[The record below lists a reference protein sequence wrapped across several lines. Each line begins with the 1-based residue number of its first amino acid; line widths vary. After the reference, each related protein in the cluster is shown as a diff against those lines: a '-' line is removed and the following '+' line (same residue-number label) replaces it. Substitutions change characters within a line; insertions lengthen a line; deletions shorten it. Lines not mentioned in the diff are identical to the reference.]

1 MRTIGWALCLVFYL
15 FSGMTHARALMDP
28 VADEPGAQAFTL
40 DSIDGGSISLDDY
53 KGKFVLLNF
62 WATWCAPCRKE
73 MPALDRLH
81 KKLNN
86 GNFEVVGIH
95 VGPSLSGVQRFL
107 EQVPVEFTILIDQNM
122 ELSNWGV
129 LGLPTTFLVS
139 PEGRLVYRAVGEREW
154 DSAKIVRFLR
164 KVMSSKQQMVRED
177 VPASAGSIPFLENF
191 KRSLG
196 LEF

>member
-1 MRTIGWALCLVFYL
+1 
-15 FSGMTHARALMDP
+15 MTHARTLMDP
-28 VADEPGAQAFTL
+28 VADEPEAQAFTL
-40 DSIDGGSISLDDY
+40 DSIDGVSISLDDY

-81 KKLNN
+81 NKLNN

-164 KVMSSKQQMVRED
+164 KVMSSQQQMVQED
-177 VPASAGSIPFLENF
+177 VPASAGGIPFLENF

>member
-1 MRTIGWALCLVFYL
+1 MLYF
-15 FSGMTHARALMDP
+15 FSSMTHARTLMDP
-28 VADEPGAQAFTL
+28 VADEPEAQAFTL
-40 DSIDGGSISLDDY
+40 DSIDGVSISLDDY

-81 KKLNN
+81 NKLNN

-129 LGLPTTFLVS
+129 LGLPTTFLVN
-139 PEGRLVYRAVGEREW
+139 PEGQLVYRAVGEREW

-164 KVMSSKQQMVRED
+164 KIMSSQQQLEQED
-177 VPASAGSIPFLENF
+177 APASTGGIPFLENF

>member
-1 MRTIGWALCLVFYL
+1 MRTIGWSLCVVLYL
-15 FSGMTHARALMDP
+15 FSSMTHARTLMDP

-40 DSIDGGSISLDDY
+40 DSIDGVSISLDDY

-139 PEGRLVYRAVGEREW
+139 PEGQLVYRAVGEREW
-154 DSAKIVRFLR
+154 DSAKMVRFLR
-164 KVMSSKQQMVRED
+164 KVMSSQQQLVQED
-177 VPASAGSIPFLENF
+177 VPASAGVIPFLENF